1 MTEHDRELAGVDSSL
16 PVRAVLEGEFV
27 NDVPPVE
34 RTPWRRRV
42 VNWWRRS
49 PRVPL
54 WAKDR
59 VHAVQAVKDLVVA
72 VLRSP
77 FRFMGAVVRGLVVAV
92 RWWRSWVTVRDY
104 REAAEQ
110 SEKLADKF
118 TDIRELTLFRWKVT
132 GATVVTVAVV
142 VAVLDLVYGHRVL
155 WIAAASRSP
164 WRWRSSAGARTAAL
178 DVRRCSPVR
187 AR

>member
-1 MTEHDRELAGVDSSL
+1 MTSPDRDLVSVDASL
-16 PVRAVLEGEFV
+16 PVPAVLEGEFV
-27 NDVPPVE
+27 NDVLPAE
-34 RTPWRRRV
+34 RTSWRQRA

-72 VLRSP
+72 VVRSP

-118 TDIRELTLFRWKVT
+118 GDIRELTLFRWKVT
-132 GATVVTVAVV
+132 GATVATVVVV
-142 VAVLDLVYGHRVL
+142 VAVLDLMYGHRVL
-155 WIAAASRSP
+155 WIGGVVVAVALAILGSE
-164 WRWRSSAGARTAAL
+164 RTVVL